1 MTMNITLTEARKAGL
16 EQQHKIERDSRICD
30 RIKAVLLASEGWTQ
44 KQIAQALRIHE
55 TTVRD
60 HINDY
65 ITREKLKPGSG
76 GSSSKL
82 DETNTKALIAH
93 LEQNTYPSTKE
104 IIQYVKDTYNV
115 SYSQQGM
122 HDWLLKHGFSYKKPK
137 GIPAK
142 ANRLRQEEFIKRY
155 TELKANLKAGEVIL
169 FMDSTHP
176 TQETKITYGWIRTVV
191 EKLIATTASGSR
203 VNLTGAIDLN
213 TMAIITREYQT
224 IDSTSTINF
233 LKAVEASH
241 PTATKIHIIADGGRA
256 HTSHDVRLFLSE
268 ATAVNRVYLEQ
279 KYGIKLPGNT
289 IKLSKK
295 MITWLKF
302 IIEKEPQLFADA
314 SILDMHEI
322 TANQLLNALKSP
334 PSSSRLEMHILPP
347 YSPNLNP
354 IERAWK
360 VMNEKIRNNK
370 VFYKLA
376 EFRATIHSFFNTDW
390 YTILPELSGRI
401 NDKFQRLKPV
411 F

>member
-1 MTMNITLTEARKAGL
+1 
-16 EQQHKIERDSRICD
+16 
-30 RIKAVLLASEGWTQ
+30 
-44 KQIAQALRIHE
+44 
-55 TTVRD
+55 
-60 HINDY
+60 
-65 ITREKLKPGSG
+65 
-76 GSSSKL
+76 
-82 DETNTKALIAH
+82 
-93 LEQNTYPSTKE
+93 
-104 IIQYVKDTYNV
+104 
-115 SYSQQGM
+115 
-122 HDWLLKHGFSYKKPK
+122 
-137 GIPAK
+137 
-142 ANRLRQEEFIKRY
+142 
-155 TELKANLKAGEVIL
+155 
-169 FMDSTHP
+169 
-176 TQETKITYGWIRTVV
+176 
-191 EKLIATTASGSR
+191 
-203 VNLTGAIDLN
+203 
-213 TMAIITREYQT
+213 MAIITREYQT